1 MSSMS
6 ATAIASPNI
15 AFIKYWGNRDNQLRL
30 PLNGS
35 ISMNLDGLFTQ
46 TTVTFDPAFEMDTLT
61 LNDQVADQQA
71 TSRVTHF
78 LDLVRKLANT
88 TLRANVISK
97 NNFPTGAGIAS
108 SASAFAALSLA
119 ATAAIGLELSETEL
133 SRLARRGSGSACRS
147 VPGGYVEW
155 LAGQSDDDSYAVSI
169 ASPDHWALVDCIVI
183 VQVEH
188 KQIGSSQGHL
198 LANTSPL
205 QYARVEDAPRRIR
218 LCKEAILHRD
228 FETFAT
234 ITELDSTLMHA
245 VMMTS
250 DPPLFYWSP
259 ATLEIMT
266 NVTRWRKEKALP
278 VCYTVDAGPNVHVIC
293 EQPVSE
299 MIREQLLQLPG
310 VLQVLSAKPA
320 GPARLCTTLDNHSL
334 RKL

>member
-1 MSSMS
+1 MMSLMS
-6 ATAIASPNI
+6 ASAIASPNI
-15 AFIKYWGNRDNQLRL
+15 AFIKYWGNRDDQLRL
-30 PLNGS
+30 PSNGS

-46 TTVTFDPAFEMDTLT
+46 TTVTFNPDLEKDTLV

-71 TSRVTHF
+71 TSRVSHF
-78 LDLVRKLANT
+78 LDLVRKLADVN
-88 TLRANVISK
+88 LKAHVYSK
-97 NNFPTGAGIAS
+97 NNFPIGAGIAS

-119 ATAAIGLELSETEL
+119 ATAALGLELSEAEL

-155 LAGQSDDDSYAVSI
+155 LAGQSDADSYAVSI
-169 ASPDHWALVDCIVI
+169 ASPDHWALGDCIAI

-188 KQIGSSQGHL
+188 KPIGSSQGHL

-205 QYARVEDAPRRIR
+205 QHARVEDSPRRIR
-218 LCKEAILHRD
+218 LCREAILRRD
-228 FETFAT
+228 FEAFAN

-259 ATLEIMT
+259 VTLEIMT
-266 NVTRWRKEKALP
+266 TVTRWRREKALP

-293 EQPVSE
+293 EESSSE
-299 MIREQLLQLPG
+299 IIREKLLQIPG
-310 VLQVLSAKPA
+310 VLHVLSAKPA
-320 GPARLCTTLDNHSL
+320 GPARLCQT
-334 RKL
+334 